1 MTTDKASPIKEA
13 QEQEVMRERLVLGL
27 WSIAVMLITMNTTM
41 FNVALPQI
49 MKQFSL
55 SSTTASWVVTGYS
68 IVFAISSITF
78 SRLSDYLPIR
88 RLLTIGI
95 IFLGVG
101 SFLGMFSHHFLM
113 LFASRILQ
121 AIGAGSGIS
130 LGVMLVTR
138 YIPMSRRGRS
148 MSTIIS
154 TATFGM
160 GLGPVLGGVI
170 TQYWG
175 WNGLFLVTGL
185 IVLVLPFLVRLL
197 PKEQA
202 EHVRFDFAGAISIG
216 IGVTGLLLFMTTNSI
231 YALVAGVVFL
241 FAFWYRIKS
250 ANGPFVQPELLR
262 NMPYMLLSFMVFAA
276 FAAHFATLFLMP
288 LMLSRLFGL
297 SSVYT
302 GLIIFPGAMLSALFS
317 NVVGRMI
324 DRYGNHLILRTGSIL
339 MLLGAVLF
347 GLFSSLSPIAILIV
361 YIPLSLGVTMLTTS
375 VSNEMSR
382 ILPKEQIGAGM
393 GLSQLIQF
401 VGGAFGVA
409 LSGKSI
415 AWQKSIPM
423 GDVFTHIYWGVA
435 TMVLLAGISY
445 LLYRARQLSR
455 LALAPK

>member
-1 MTTDKASPIKEA
+1 MKTSTDSPIA
-13 QEQEVMRERLVLGL
+13 SSQDSEVLRERLVLGL
-27 WSIAVMLITMNTTM
+27 WSVAVMLITMNTTM

-55 SSTTASWVVTGYS
+55 SSTTASWIVTGYS

-88 RLLTIGI
+88 RLLAFGIICLSVGSLIGI
-95 IFLGVG
+95 
-101 SFLGMFSHHFLM
+101 FSHHFIM

-148 MSTIIS
+148 MSVIIS

-160 GLGPVLGGVI
+160 GLGPVLGGAI
-170 TQYWG
+170 TEYWG
-175 WNGLFLVTGL
+175 WNGLFVVTAL
-185 IVLVLPFLVRLL
+185 IVLVLPLLFRLL
-197 PKEQA
+197 PKEEA
-202 EHVRFDFAGAISIG
+202 VHVRFDFAGALFIG
-216 IGVTGLLLFMTTNSI
+216 VGVTGLLLFMTTAS
-231 YALVAGVVFL
+231 L
-241 FAFWYRIKS
+241 FALAAGILFIIAFWMRIKR
-250 ANGPFVQPELLR
+250 AKGPFVQPQLLR
-262 NMPYMLLSFMVFAA
+262 NMPYMLLSFIVFAA

-288 LMLSRLFGL
+288 LMLSRLYGL

-302 GLIIFPGAMLSALFS
+302 GLIIFPGAILSALFS

-324 DRYGNHLILRTGSIL
+324 DRYGNHLILRGGSIF

-347 GLFSSLSPIAILIV
+347 GWLSSISPIAILFV
-361 YIPLSLGVTMLTTS
+361 YIPLSIGVTMLTTS

-382 ILPKEQIGAGM
+382 ILPKEQIGAGI

-409 LSGKSI
+409 LSGRSI
-415 AWQKSIPM
+415 AWQKSIPLS
-423 GDVFTHIYWGVA
+423 DAFTHIFWGVA
-435 TMVLLAGISY
+435 VIVLLAGMSY
-445 LLYRARQLSR
+445 LTYHSKEQSSLS
-455 LALAPK
+455 LAK

>member
-1 MTTDKASPIKEA
+1 MTTNAVSPIA
-13 QEQEVMRERLVLGL
+13 ASQDQEVLRERLVLGL
-27 WSIAVMLITMNTTM
+27 WSVAVMLITMNTTM

-49 MKQFSL
+49 MMQFSL
-55 SSTTASWVVTGYS
+55 SSTTASWIVTGYS

-95 IFLGVG
+95 ICLSVG
-101 SFLGMFSHHFLM
+101 SLFGIFSHHLVM

-148 MSTIIS
+148 MSALIS

-160 GLGPVLGGVI
+160 GLGPVLGGAI
-170 TQYWG
+170 TEYLG
-175 WNGLFLVTGL
+175 WNGLFFVTGL
-185 IVLVLPFLVRLL
+185 IVFVLPLLYRLL
-197 PKEQA
+197 PKEEA
-202 EHVRFDFAGAISIG
+202 IHVRFDFAGAIFIG
-216 IGVTGLLLFMTTNSI
+216 IGVTGLLLYMTTASLL
-231 YALVAGVVFL
+231 ALGAGIL
-241 FAFWYRIKS
+241 SLLAFWLRIKRT
-250 ANGPFVQPELLR
+250 NGPFVQPELLT
-262 NMPYMLLSFMVFAA
+262 NMPYMLLTFIVFAA

-302 GLIIFPGAMLSALFS
+302 GLIIFPGAMLSALLS
-317 NVVGRMI
+317 NGVGRMI
-324 DRYGNHLILRTGSIL
+324 DRYGNHLILRGGSII

-347 GLFSSLSPIAILIV
+347 GWFSTISPYAILIV
-361 YIPLSLGVTMLTTS
+361 YIPLSIGVTMLTTS

-382 ILPKEQIGAGM
+382 ILPKEQIGAGI

-415 AWQKSIPM
+415 AWQKSLPLST
-423 GDVFTHIYWGVA
+423 VFSHIFWGVA
-435 TMVLLAGISY
+435 VMVLLAGISY
-445 LLYRARQLSR
+445 IIYRAKQQSPKLS
-455 LALAPK
+455 LAK

>member
-1 MTTDKASPIKEA
+1 MTADNASPIA
-13 QEQEVMRERLVLGL
+13 ATQEQEVIRERLILGL
-27 WSIAVMLITMNTTM
+27 WSLAVMLITMNTTM

-49 MKQFSL
+49 MKQFAL
-55 SSTTASWVVTGYS
+55 TSTTASWIVTGYS

-95 IFLGVG
+95 IFLGAG
-101 SFLGMFSHHFLM
+101 SLLGMFSHHFIM
-113 LFASRILQ
+113 LFASRVLQ
-121 AIGAGSGIS
+121 AVGAGSGIS

-148 MSTIIS
+148 MSMIIS

-170 TQYWG
+170 TEFWG
-175 WNGLFLVTGL
+175 WNGLFLITGL
-185 IVLVLPFLVRLL
+185 IVFVLPFLFRLL
-197 PKEQA
+197 PTEQA
-202 EHVRFDFAGAISIG
+202 QNVRFDFAGAFSIG
-216 IGVTGLLLFMTTNSI
+216 VGVTGLLLFMTTNSL
-231 YALVAGVVFL
+231 YALAAGVIFL
-241 FAFWYRIKS
+241 YAFWMRIKRAS
-250 ANGPFVQPELLR
+250 GPFVQPALLK
-262 NMPYMLLSFMVFAA
+262 NMPYMLLSFIVFAA

-302 GLIIFPGAMLSALFS
+302 GLIIFPGAMLSALLS

-324 DRYGNHLILRTGSIL
+324 DRYGNHLILRIGSIL

-347 GLFSSLSPIAILIV
+347 GFFSSISPIAILIV

-415 AWQKSIPM
+415 AWQKAIPLSSA
-423 GDVFTHIYWGVA
+423 FTHIYWGVA
-435 TMVLLAGISY
+435 AMVFLAGISY
-445 LLYRARQLSR
+445 LLYRAKQLSSLT
-455 LALAPK
+455 LAAK